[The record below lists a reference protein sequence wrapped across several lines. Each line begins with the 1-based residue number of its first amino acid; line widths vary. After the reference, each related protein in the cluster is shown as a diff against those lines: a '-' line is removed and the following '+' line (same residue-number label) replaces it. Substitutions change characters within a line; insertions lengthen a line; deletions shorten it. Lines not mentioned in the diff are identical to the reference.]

1 MRVDAS
7 SVDSTECRHGNAVCG
22 VAGGHCSSP
31 ALFLELVEQT
41 FFESHTGPGGDPF
54 DLLSRGTARAR
65 TRFSHRDGV
74 CKLHLPDWFALCHF
88 GWHPYQ
94 CERRGDARSE
104 CSVSNRWRAG
114 FECSGHDWP
123 FTLIWMP

>member
-54 DLLSRGTARAR
+54 DLLSRGSARAR

-74 CKLHLPDWFALCHF
+74 CKLHLPDWKNAFVRVFHTATE
-88 GWHPYQ
+88 Y
-94 CERRGDARSE
+94 
-104 CSVSNRWRAG
+104 VS
-114 FECSGHDWP
+114 FIC
-123 FTLIWMP
+123 LIGSLFVI